1 MDTKKYQFEL
11 LNNDLPNMCSATE
24 EEPGCSKLD
33 KCDYV
38 DFCTSCATEDLCG
51 LDYTG

>member
-24 EEPGCSKLD
+24 EEPGGCVNDVCKL
-33 KCDYV
+33 V
-38 DFCTSCATEDLCG
+38 DFCTSCANSDDCG
-51 LDYTG
+51 VDYSG

>member
-24 EEPGCSKLD
+24 EAPGCGTD
-33 KCDYV
+33 TCDYV
-38 DFCTSCATEDLCG
+38 DFCSGCG
-51 LDYTG
+51 EGDNCKVDYSG